1 MLARNDTTKLD
12 LMKPSQDNFFN
23 YLEERRKGEE
33 GKVRKL
39 VSNIGDRMDELDG
52 MYDDMQG
59 LSQFNENDCAIEL
72 GLKT

>member
-1 MLARNDTTKLD
+1 MNPCLHDTTKLD

-59 LSQFNENDCAIEL
+59 
-72 GLKT
+72 